1 MKWENIVGDYFIFTR
16 WKTRNTRKN
25 NIKPI
30 KSPITNGI
38 KELLISVG
46 DKSSPY
52 ILGQLKEGSNEN
64 TITNKCEKLKGI
76 FMHYGYI
83 GLGNLGAACAGCLL
97 KAGFEVTVFDLNK
110 TLAEP
115 LIAAGA
121 KWAESAEDVAASV
134 DHVITCLPSPAV
146 SEKVLRQ
153 ILPVMKKGAS
163 WIEMSTLGRD
173 DVLALAKVAEAAGVR
188 MLELPV
194 TGGVHLAYRGEIT
207 MLPGGDKDLV
217 DLHWKAF
224 EAMGNRIF
232 HMGPLGSSS
241 IIKVITNM
249 LAFIHLKACGEALML
264 AKRGGLDLG
273 QAWHAIAASSGNSF
287 VHETEGALI
296 LNGSY
301 DIAFSLD
308 LALKDLGFALGF
320 GKEFGVPLELAS
332 MTNQTYVAAKAA
344 YGGDA
349 QSPMIAKLL
358 EDLLGTDLRAP
369 GFPARLE

>member
-1 MKWENIVGDYFIFTR
+1 
-16 WKTRNTRKN
+16 
-25 NIKPI
+25 
-30 KSPITNGI
+30 
-38 KELLISVG
+38 
-46 DKSSPY
+46 
-52 ILGQLKEGSNEN
+52 
-64 TITNKCEKLKGI
+64 
-76 FMHYGYI
+76 MHYGYI
-83 GLGNLGAACAGCLL
+83 GLGNLGANCAACLL
-97 KAGFEVTVFDLNK
+97 KAGFQVTVHDLNK
-110 TLAEP
+110 PLADR

-121 KWAESAEDVAASV
+121 TWAESAEDVAASV

-153 ILPVMKKGAS
+153 ILPVMKPDAS

-173 DVLALAKVAEAAGVR
+173 DVLALSEVAAEHGVR

-194 TGGVHLAYRGEIT
+194 TGGVHLAAQGKIT

-224 EAMGNRIF
+224 EAMGDKIF

-264 AKRGGLDLG
+264 AKRGGLDLAQSW
-273 QAWHAIAASSGNSF
+273 QAIKASSGNSF

-301 DIAFSLD
+301 DVAFNID

-320 GKEFGVPLELAS
+320 GREFGVPLDLAS
-332 MTNQTYVAAKAA
+332 ATNQTYVAAKAA
-344 YGGDA
+344 YGGEA

>member
-1 MKWENIVGDYFIFTR
+1 M
-16 WKTRNTRKN
+16 
-25 NIKPI
+25 
-30 KSPITNGI
+30 
-38 KELLISVG
+38 
-46 DKSSPY
+46 
-52 ILGQLKEGSNEN
+52 
-64 TITNKCEKLKGI
+64 EKKV
-76 FMHYGYI
+76 HYGYI
-83 GLGNLGAACAGCLL
+83 GLGNLGAACAGCLV
-97 KAGFEVTVFDLNK
+97 KDGFRVTVYDLNAG
-110 TLAEP
+110 LAEP
-115 LIAAGA
+115 LVAAGA
-121 KWAESAEDVAASV
+121 VLAESAEALAASV

-146 SEKVLRQ
+146 SERVLRN
-153 ILPVMKKGAS
+153 ILPHMRTGAS
-163 WIEMSTLGRD
+163 WVEMSTLGRD
-173 DVLALAKVAEAAGVR
+173 EVLRLAGIAAEAGVR
-188 MLELPV
+188 MMELPV
-194 TGGVHLAYRGEIT
+194 TGGVHLAYQGKIT
-207 MLPGGDKDLV
+207 MLAGGDRDLF
-217 DLHWKAF
+217 DLHHGAMQ
-224 EAMGNRIF
+224 AMGDRIF

-249 LAFIHLKACGEALML
+249 LAFIHLKATSEALML

-301 DIAFSLD
+301 DIAFNID

-320 GKEFGVPLELAS
+320 GKEFGVPLDLAS
-332 MTNQTYVAAKAA
+332 MTNQTYIAAKAA